1 MNPDQWA
8 QAKSLFGSLIERDP
22 AHWPALLSGES
33 DPDVVAQV
41 QRLLEA
47 HANQAQL
54 LDKPALLSS
63 NESDPLIGQSL
74 GPFRIDALLGEG
86 GGGRVYLAERTDV
99 GGRAALKILRGRFAS
114 AESRRRFQAEQMI
127 LARLDHPNIARL
139 LQVGITDDGTPW
151 LAMEYV
157 EGEAF
162 SAAMAKLPIPARV
175 RTIIKLLGAVDYA
188 HRQLVVHRD
197 LKPGNILIDAGGEP
211 RLLDFGIAKRLDDS
225 HLTQTQFQ
233 PRTPAYASPEQVR
246 GEPISVATD
255 VYAAGVLL
263 YEVLSGWH
271 PWLANGGNIE
281 EAILGGEPALPSSRA
296 SGPARFALQGDLD
309 AIVMQAM
316 QRDPA
321 RRYAGA
327 ATMADDLQRYLEHRP
342 VLAQKQ
348 TWGYRSRRF
357 LFRNQRLVAA
367 GVALAALLAVA
378 LVHERQLRSAAAIE
392 AEKATQIADFM
403 LDAFAA
409 GDAQGTGFTLTK
421 DSSVMD
427 LMARGV
433 TRLESLR
440 SAPRVRADLAQK
452 MGEVYWGYSEYGAA
466 EALFKQA
473 LALRQTHLGASDAT
487 AASHLMLGRV
497 YERTGRYPEM
507 FESMQKSY
515 EMRLQVLGADDPRT
529 VHSLHRIGAA
539 HYQLQQLD
547 SAVEIARTAI
557 VSWRTNLPEYNIE
570 MANSLTILGLS
581 QLRMG
586 RFEEALASI
595 EEIIR
600 LRAEIL
606 PPDHNVTAEG
616 YTNRSRVH
624 FALGRVDLA
633 LADLRRSLAVTEKTY
648 PSDHWDLV
656 LQYEKLA
663 PYLLA
668 VGELDEAARVAER
681 AVEMASRLHQRTPNP
696 ELVDLARH
704 AKMLVL
710 WAQGQRQPA
719 LALGREIVQSREQH
733 LPPLHSNLLA
743 TRSVLAEMLLQSG
756 DAVKA
761 NAELL
766 TALDGWRPRPFGYIA
781 ELDAA
786 MSRFASTGHCDW
798 LNGDWP
804 ANPSARMAAALERD
818 LKVCSHSLPAPR

>member
-1 MNPDQWA
+1 MKPEQWA
-8 QAKSLFGSLIERDP
+8 QAKALFGSLIESDP
-22 AHWPALLSGES
+22 SHWPAMLSGES

-47 HANQAQL
+47 HANHTERL
-54 LDKPALLSS
+54 ERPAALSAS
-63 NESDPLIGQSL
+63 DHDPLIGQSL

-114 AESRRRFQAEQMI
+114 AEARRRFQAEQMI

-263 YEVLSGWH
+263 YEVLSGCH

-497 YERTGRYPEM
+497 YELTGRYPEM

-756 DAVKA
+756 DTAQA

-766 TALDGWRPRPFGYIA
+766 TAIDGWRARPFGYIA

-786 MSRFASTGHCDW
+786 MSRFAGAGHCDW
-798 LNGDWP
+798 LNGEWP
-804 ANPSARMAAALERD
+804 ANPSARMAAGLERD
-818 LKVCSHSLPAPR
+818 RKVCSHSLPVPG